1 MVLVGTVAV
10 TYQLLPEETSFDM
23 EALMAKIGTY
33 MPEGVQVAKATVK
46 PFAFGLKALEI
57 VCTMKDTS
65 NLVDELEEKLRSIE
79 GIQGVEN
86 TGMTLV

>member
-1 MVLVGTVAV
+1 VVVVGTVAV
-10 TYQLLPEETSFDM
+10 TYQLLPEDTSFDM
-23 EALMAKIGTY
+23 EGLKARISSY
-33 MPEGVQVAKATVK
+33 MPDGVEVAQATVK

-57 VCTMKDTS
+57 VCTMKDAS
-65 NLVDELEEKLRSIE
+65 NLIEELEEKLRSIE